1 MEERKHLPLWALL
14 GPAWALCL
22 SSDSCHQ
29 AALRMGGWE
38 RQDQRDQKNLMGL
51 SLCVSYSKEMPN
63 MQLQCSP
70 TSRHFLKSDSQRG
83 QGPRDGLWA
92 DMIREGRQQFQS
104 QWQRAE
110 RR

>member
-38 RQDQRDQKNLMGL
+38 RQDQRDQKKPNGTVLVCLLLQRNAKYATTMFPNIQAL
-51 SLCVSYSKEMPN
+51 LKE
-63 MQLQCSP
+63 
-70 TSRHFLKSDSQRG
+70 
-83 QGPRDGLWA
+83 
-92 DMIREGRQQFQS
+92 
-104 QWQRAE
+104 
-110 RR
+110 